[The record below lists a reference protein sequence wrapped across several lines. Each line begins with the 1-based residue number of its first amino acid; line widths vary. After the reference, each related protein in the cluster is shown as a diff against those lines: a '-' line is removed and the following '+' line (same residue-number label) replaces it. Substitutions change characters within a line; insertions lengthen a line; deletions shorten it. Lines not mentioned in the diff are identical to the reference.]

1 MITRTTIG
9 ADFEGALTYG
19 AGVRQGDSPKKQ
31 AELIGSSNLVD
42 VGNPRGLA
50 AEMQSIAAEN
60 SKCKNPVWHTSL
72 SWAKG
77 EQLSTEQKLKAAE
90 RYCELLRAQLIKNK
104 HLTDEDRAA
113 YNVWEQHQ
121 VAVYEHK
128 DKDHDHIHIY
138 INRVP
143 VYGGP
148 AIDTGRNYKF
158 NLKAIKIISEE
169 LNLNPLPSQRQSFN
183 DSRPPVQDTR
193 QVVRA
198 ALVEAMADPQVQ
210 SVEQLEARLKAQGI
224 EARLKRSAAG
234 ELVGV
239 SFKQG
244 AAAVTGQEVGFK
256 AAQLRDHYEP
266 RQVQAQTQV
275 PQPVAAQLVPV
286 VASSPAPQLQPAEVP
301 AQLVGQV
308 QRPVA
313 TDVARE
319 QAREQMRQALAAV
332 LATATN
338 GPTFAAA
345 LQLQKVAYQVQKDA
359 AGQSSMRFTQGGYT
373 FASTELSPAYSVAG
387 MAAQMKANR
396 PAQQPAA
403 QPVPEVSSSQAPQ
416 PAAPEQRPVATP
428 PAPELKPELKPEAL
442 ESTSVKIKRKV
453 PKQRPKH

>member
-1 MITRTTIG
+1 MQG
-9 ADFEGALTYG
+9 VAD
-19 AGVRQGDSPKKQ
+19 
-31 AELIGSSNLVD
+31 
-42 VGNPRGLA
+42 
-50 AEMQSIAAEN
+50 EN

-90 RYCELLRAQLIKNK
+90 RYCELLRAQLTKNK

-169 LNLNPLPSQRQSFN
+169 LNLTPLPSQRQSFQ

-198 ALVEAMADPQVQ
+198 ALVEAMADKQVQ
-210 SVEQLEARLKAQGI
+210 SLAQLQERLTGQGI
-224 EARLKRSAAG
+224 EARLKRSQAG

-239 SFKQG
+239 SFRQG
-244 AAAVTGQEVGFK
+244 KAAVTGQEVGFK

-266 RQVQAQTQV
+266 RQVQAQAQV
-275 PQPVAAQLVPV
+275 QQPAAQLVPD
-286 VASSPAPQLQPAEVP
+286 VARPSSPAQQVAPAEKP
-301 AQLVGQV
+301 APLVGQV

-313 TDVARE
+313 ADVARE
-319 QAREQMRQALAAV
+319 QPAFQVAEVPQAMLARFGWSVARLAE
-332 LATATN
+332 N
-338 GPTFAAA
+338 G
-345 LQLQKVAYQVQKDA
+345 QLQKLLDGAGTDSLAVQVEVPGKAPVAFE
-359 AGQSSMRFTQGGYT
+359 GRFVLERKENGAVELKMALPHQQAPQLVPNVASTQGG
-373 FASTELSPAYSVAG
+373 PVVAPP
-387 MAAQMKANR
+387 K
-396 PAQQPAA
+396 
-403 QPVPEVSSSQAPQ
+403 
-416 PAAPEQRPVATP
+416 PAAPEQRPVAAPP
-428 PAPELKPELKPEAL
+428 PAPERKPALKPEPP
-442 ESTSVKIKRKV
+442 KRKLKG
-453 PKQRPKH
+453 PRR

>member
-19 AGVRQGDSPKKQ
+19 AGVRQGDSPKKR

-50 AEMQSIAAEN
+50 AEMQSVADEN

-90 RYCELLRAQLIKNK
+90 RYCELLRAQLTKNK

-198 ALVEAMADPQVQ
+198 ALVEALADPQVQ
-210 SVEQLEARLKAQGI
+210 NLAQLQAQLKAQGI
-224 EARLKRSAAG
+224 EVRLKRSKAG

-239 SFKQG
+239 SFQQG
-244 AAAVTGQEVGFK
+244 KAAVTGQEVGFK

-275 PQPVAAQLVPV
+275 PQPAAQLVPD
-286 VASSPAPQLQPAEVP
+286 VASSPAQPAGPAAVP

-308 QRPVA
+308 PQPVA
-313 TDVARE
+313 ANVVQGQK
-319 QAREQMRQALAAV
+319 QAREQLRQALADV
-332 LATATN
+332 LATAT
-338 GPTFAAA
+338 GGATFQQA
-345 LQLQKVAYQVQKDA
+345 LTSRGISWEVQKDA
-359 AGQSSMRFTQGGYT
+359 AGQGSMSFTQGGHT
-373 FASTELSPAYSVAG
+373 FAGTELSPAFSVEG
-387 MAAQMKANR
+387 MKEQMKANR
-396 PAQQPAA
+396 QAQQPQPAA
-403 QPVPEVSSSQAPQ
+403 QLVPVVQEPK
-416 PAAPEQRPVATP
+416 PAAPEQRPVAAQP
-428 PAPELKPELKPEAL
+428 PTPELKPEPQKPKQAP
-442 ESTSVKIKRKV
+442 TKKIKHR
-453 PKQRPKH
+453 R